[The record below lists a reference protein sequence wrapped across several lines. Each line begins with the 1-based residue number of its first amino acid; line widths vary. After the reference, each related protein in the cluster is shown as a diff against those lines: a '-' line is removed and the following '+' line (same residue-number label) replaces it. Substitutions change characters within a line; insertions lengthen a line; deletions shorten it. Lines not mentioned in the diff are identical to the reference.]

1 MEYFEETKT
10 KYLSQ
15 SELKSILQDIND
27 SNSKESM
34 NNNILNDQ
42 LFDNYNNNQINTN
55 INFNEYNFN
64 GTTTTNNIDFD
75 FNLNNINNN
84 NSNNNDFDFN
94 LNNIN
99 NNNSN
104 NNHFDFNL
112 NNTNNINTNNNDFDF
127 NLNNTN
133 DNYSNNKSVYFS
145 DPVNLNSFLINNN
158 NKNYLNSN
166 NANKGFYNLIFTNW
180 DKNDQ
185 DLQGYVDNYICK
197 GKTEYYKYNSKNDSS
212 NKNILMNQNKKP
224 IATKINQNIS
234 SPKNNKKNNFY
245 NTSNQFQPID
255 DNVASILEKIDNN
268 IVKSNPE
275 QITEETPSKDTNQ
288 EQNIPPIPE
297 QTIPPI
303 PEQPN
308 PPIPEQPNPPIPEQP
323 KPPIPEQPK
332 PPEPLKFYFHL
343 KGLYNIGST
352 CYMNSTLQCLLHS
365 SDLISYFLNEYP
377 KDFTLLQEKNKNSS
391 THGNISK
398 VFYDL
403 IKEIYPQKNKE
414 KKNDNKTINNNELIQ
429 FYSANNISDYDDN
442 NNISNYSNSISPY
455 KIQTTI
461 GNYNP
466 QFKNLEA
473 NDSKDLILYLLQ
485 SMHSE
490 LNYLS
495 NNIINIAPPNQY
507 DRANTYNYFI
517 NAYDKQNFSIISKI
531 FYGTYEN
538 TTKCKNCSQIL
549 YNFQKFEFISFGMY
563 NYDGKDFN
571 IYNGFEN
578 NQKVQLLTGDNKF
591 YCNNCKNLYDA
602 EICSKIILPPNNLL
616 INIDYGKN
624 KRYMPKTII
633 FDEEIDITKYVN
645 FNFGINIKYQLI
657 SVCTHYGD
665 SGSYGHYVAFCKN
678 KNNNKWYVF
687 NDSYCTECNKND
699 IHNGTPY
706 LLLYERIF

>member
-1 MEYFEETKT
+1 MEYFEDTKT
-10 KYLSQ
+10 QYLSQ

-42 LFDNYNNNQINTN
+42 LFENYNNNQINTN

-64 GTTTTNNIDFD
+64 GTTTTNN
-75 FNLNNINNN
+75 
-84 NSNNNDFDFN
+84 NDFD
-94 LNNIN
+94 L
-99 NNNSN
+99 
-104 NNHFDFNL
+104 NL
-112 NNTNNINTNNNDFDF
+112 NNTNNNYSNNNDFDF

-133 DNYSNNKSVYFS
+133 NNYSNNKSVYFS
-145 DPVNLNSFLINNN
+145 GPVDLNSFFINNN
-158 NKNYLNSN
+158 NKNNLNSN
-166 NANKGFYNLIFTNW
+166 NSNKGFYNLIFNNW
-180 DKNDQ
+180 EKNDQ
-185 DLQGYVDNYICK
+185 DLQEYVDNYNSK
-197 GKTEYYKYNSKNDSS
+197 SKTEYNKYNNIIDFS
-212 NKNILMNQNKKP
+212 NKNILMNQSKKP
-224 IATKINQNIS
+224 ITTKINQNIS
-234 SPKNNKKNNFY
+234 SRKNNKKNNFY
-245 NTSNQFQPID
+245 ITSNQFQPID
-255 DNVASILEKIDNN
+255 DNLSSILEKKDNN
-268 IVKSNPE
+268 IVESNPE

-288 EQNIPPIPE
+288 EQTNPPIPE
-297 QTIPPI
+297 QTNTPILEQPKPPI
-303 PEQPN
+303 LKQPK
-308 PPIPEQPNPPIPEQP
+308 PPIHEQPNPPIPEQP
-323 KPPIPEQPK
+323 KPPILEQPK
-332 PPEPLKFYFHL
+332 PPEPPKFYFHL

-391 THGNISK
+391 TQGNISK

-517 NAYDKQNFSIISKI
+517 NVYDKQNFSIISKI

-538 TTKCKNCSQIL
+538 TTKCKNCSKIL

-563 NYDGKDFN
+563 DYDGKDFN

-624 KRYMPKTII
+624 KKYMPKTII